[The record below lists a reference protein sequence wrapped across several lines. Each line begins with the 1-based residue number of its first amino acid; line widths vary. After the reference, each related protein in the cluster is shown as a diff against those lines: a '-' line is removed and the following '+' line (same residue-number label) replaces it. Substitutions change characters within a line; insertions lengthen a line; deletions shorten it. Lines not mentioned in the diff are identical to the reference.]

1 MDVLFYWCFEWI
13 VYCFK
18 RKIFFDINIVIILL
32 VNFGKD
38 NYKLLNNGNLM
49 CLFIMYRYDI
59 IVFYIIF
66 VFLNVWF
73 LCLKL

>member
-1 MDVLFYWCFEWI
+1 MFYFVGVLSELYI
-13 VYCFK
+13 VLK
-18 RKIFFDINIVIILL
+18 EKIFFDINIVIILL

-59 IVFYIIF
+59 IVFFIL
-66 VFLNVWF
+66 FLYF
-73 LCLKL
+73 